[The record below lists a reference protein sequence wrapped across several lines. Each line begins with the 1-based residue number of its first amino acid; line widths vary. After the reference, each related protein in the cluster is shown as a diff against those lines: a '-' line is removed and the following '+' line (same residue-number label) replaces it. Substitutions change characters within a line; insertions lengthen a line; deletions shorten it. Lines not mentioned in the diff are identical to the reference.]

1 MGGGLESRSG
11 SRYGSSSGVLEKQTS
26 LKVMEKALLFVVT
39 TTIHVQNIPAID
51 MNKLQASKGTIFRTK
66 QPQKQMDHIDLGKGK
81 RRMLSNEELK
91 QRKRDHV
98 GRMRYTSSIL
108 RQRQSAGEDDQ
119 KKGDVKKF

>member
-1 MGGGLESRSG
+1 
-11 SRYGSSSGVLEKQTS
+11 
-26 LKVMEKALLFVVT
+26 
-39 TTIHVQNIPAID
+39 

-119 KKGDVKKF
+119 KKGDVKKFWNFEMIESLTLCDVQEFKKHP